1 MKRQSPTAVF
11 VPAAQ
16 LGIAATEAMPNPAPF
31 AYRDYVAAKSAI
43 KRGLQRGPFY
53 GLVVGASGTGKTSLV
68 RDLSADLD
76 RHQHQLLYLSAPRV
90 SLLSVV
96 RYFAQTLRVT
106 PRRSSLETIKV
117 IADVLASQPTH
128 LIAWID
134 EAAGLPADTLSELR
148 SMAEFNCDVPQVF
161 SVVFAGPP
169 EFRLL
174 LDAPALFPLKRRIT
188 VRAALEGLRRDE
200 LDAFLAH
207 RFGPDAKRMVVGL
220 RDELFERAHGIPAL
234 LDRVVRYALER
245 AGRGTVEEDV
255 LREAFDV
262 CAL

>member
-1 MKRQSPTAVF
+1 MKRPSSTAASI
-11 VPAAQ
+11 PAAQ
-16 LGIAATEAMPNPAPF
+16 LAIAVAEATANPAPF
-31 AYRDYVAAKSAI
+31 AYRDYVAAKSDI
-43 KRGLQRGPFY
+43 KGALLRGPFY

-128 LIAWID
+128 LLAWID

-161 SVVFAGPP
+161 SVVLAGPP
-169 EFRLL
+169 ELRLL

-188 VRAALEGLRRDE
+188 VRAVLEGLGRDE
-200 LDAFLAH
+200 LDAFLTH
-207 RFGPDAKRMVVGL
+207 RFGPEAKRMLVGL
-220 RDELFERAHGIPAL
+220 RDELFERAHGVPAL
-234 LDRVVRYALER
+234 LDRVVRHALER
-245 AGRGTVEEDV
+245 AGRGSVDDES
-255 LREAFDV
+255 LREAFDA

>member
-1 MKRQSPTAVF
+1 MKRSSPTSVSA
-11 VPAAQ
+11 PAAQ
-16 LGIAATEAMPNPAPF
+16 LAIAATEATPNPAPF
-31 AYRDYVAAKSAI
+31 AYRDYVTGKSDLKGAL
-43 KRGLQRGPFY
+43 GRGPFY
-53 GLVVGASGTGKTSLV
+53 GLVIGASGTGKTSLA
-68 RDLSADLD
+68 RDLSAELD

-96 RYFAQTLRVT
+96 RYFAQSLRVT

-128 LIAWID
+128 LVAWID

-161 SVVFAGPP
+161 SVVLAGPP
-169 EFRLL
+169 ELRLL

-188 VRAALEGLRRDE
+188 VRATLDGLRRDE
-200 LDAFLAH
+200 LDAFLTH
-207 RFGPDAKRMVVGL
+207 RFGADARRMVVGL
-220 RDELFERAHGIPAL
+220 RDELFERAHGVPAL
-234 LDRVVRYALER
+234 VDRVVRYALER
-245 AGRGTVEEDV
+245 AGRGTVEDEA
-255 LREAFDV
+255 LREAFDA